1 MLFRYGQPPVTR
13 SQGPSHYAQ
22 SLCYRRTASDGKR
35 RLLKHGFQTSRASAA
50 SSDVYIHTSRSR
62 VRDLGELV
70 TISTLCPHAF
80 AFPPPRIQEFREF
93 IGHVPNLL
101 GLFQVLFAF
110 LGNDQRPRLARWHHL
125 HARSGAQDQVRPR
138 AARKSRGQP
147 QVGNVKRK
155 TPPREKVA

>member
-1 MLFRYGQPPVTR
+1 M
-13 SQGPSHYAQ
+13 
-22 SLCYRRTASDGKR
+22 
-35 RLLKHGFQTSRASAA
+35 
-50 SSDVYIHTSRSR
+50 YIHTSRSR

-125 HARSGAQDQVRPR
+125 HARSGAQDSVRPR

-147 QVGNVKRK
+147 HVGNVKRK
-155 TPPREKVA
+155 RPLRGHHSGVRGFFSFPRHAGFVLRCTEEFIRKTTSPPQKCVSPEYRVPPHDVSPRCK